1 MTKQRALVLT
11 PRFPYPEVS
20 GDRVRI
26 LHICRALSAKFE
38 LTLLSM
44 CESTAEMQ
52 FQPKDGLFTAIER
65 VYLPRSRSYLN
76 TARAIV
82 GHRPLQLAYYDCA
95 KFRERVRDLVPRHD
109 LVLAHLIRVGQY
121 VEDLPGFKILEMTD
135 AMSMTYLR
143 MRRLSGNYSWKRL
156 VYLIEQKRLKEY
168 ESQTVQ
174 KFDRVWLTSRVDR
187 DFLDPAHLRS
197 IEIIPNGVD
206 LEMPAYRPA
215 LANAN
220 ANVIVFIGNMVS
232 LQNQDAC
239 HYFIKNILPGVR
251 QQANVIF
258 RIVGSAHERVRQRF
272 RKYPG
277 VELTGRIERIQD
289 GVEGAFCGV
298 CPMRATAGIQNK
310 ILEYLALKL
319 P

>member
-95 KFRERVRDLVPRHD
+95 KFRER
-109 LVLAHLIRVGQY
+109 
-121 VEDLPGFKILEMTD
+121 ETWSPGMI
-135 AMSMTYLR
+135 
-143 MRRLSGNYSWKRL
+143 WC
-156 VYLIEQKRLKEY
+156 
-168 ESQTVQ
+168 
-174 KFDRVWLTSRVDR
+174 W
-187 DFLDPAHLRS
+187 
-197 IEIIPNGVD
+197 
-206 LEMPAYRPA
+206 
-215 LANAN
+215 
-220 ANVIVFIGNMVS
+220 
-232 LQNQDAC
+232 
-239 HYFIKNILPGVR
+239 
-251 QQANVIF
+251 
-258 RIVGSAHERVRQRF
+258 RI
-272 RKYPG
+272 
-277 VELTGRIERIQD
+277 
-289 GVEGAFCGV
+289 
-298 CPMRATAGIQNK
+298 
-310 ILEYLALKL
+310 
-319 P
+319 